1 MVCQKATAGVG
12 WRTSRFR
19 PTARFS
25 FLNVCERVQCHTA
38 IAILT
43 LIFRENRPPAGIRRT
58 GERTTTTRR
67 IVLRCPSRGPN
78 RRVSRRSR
86 PGRSRATRCSRA
98 GRGHRASHR
107 RPEGITVPR
116 ATTPEFYQT
125 LTEAQLMDLWRTQ
138 QDKLATAEVW
148 RRYQEKLIERGHR
161 SRGGEF
167 TEESVQISAFASVLR
182 MGRERVFNTDR
193 DDWLWR
199 LLATISANKLATR
212 HRKRREATGDLFDDL
227 PVPMSLDP
235 GPDEIAM
242 YNEQR
247 QRLMEVLTKR
257 EREYFECREEGMKQV
272 DIAKYWQR
280 DVKTV
285 YRVGIAVQQKAAR
298 LFRGDI
304 QGDGVVS

>member
-1 MVCQKATAGVG
+1 MSH
-12 WRTSRFR
+12 RDRDSH
-19 PTARFS
+19 PDFS
-25 FLNVCERVQCHTA
+25 GEPSASGNPA
-38 IAILT
+38 DG
-43 LIFRENRPPAGIRRT
+43 RENHNDPANRAPMPKPGSEPQGQSPVPAREVPGEPVLQGREGSQGEAPPA
-58 GERTTTTRR
+58 
-67 IVLRCPSRGPN
+67 RGN
-78 RRVSRRSR
+78 H
-86 PGRSRATRCSRA
+86 G
-98 GRGHRASHR
+98 
-107 RPEGITVPR
+107 PESD
-116 ATTPEFYQT
+116 TPEFYQT